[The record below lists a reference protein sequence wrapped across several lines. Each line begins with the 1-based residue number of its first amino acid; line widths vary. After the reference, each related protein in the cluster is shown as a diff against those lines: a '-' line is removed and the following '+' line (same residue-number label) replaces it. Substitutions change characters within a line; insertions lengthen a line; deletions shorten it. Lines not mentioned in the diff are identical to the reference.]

1 MSTSPKPSDPSS
13 ILSSVLPLLFAR
25 REYFFG
31 AQADT
36 RVKTSQVIKG
46 TKSGLDRGPD
56 EGDW

>member
-1 MSTSPKPSDPSS
+1 MHTSSTSPNETPAKC
-13 ILSSVLPLLFAR
+13 LTMPLLFTR
-25 REYFFG
+25 REYLYG
-31 AQADT
+31 TEADT